1 MSEERR
7 RGEELEFS
15 ADVVNESVVVAAALA
30 DAEVR
35 KRLASTLVPDT
46 FLVEEHRAIWA
57 TLVEIERRKLAYD
70 PATLVRLSGS
80 AVRAEYLARLQDAR
94 PDAPPNLSVHVDA
107 LLWDKAKHTA
117 LTGPIAALLE
127 LLRDPTAAP
136 DRAQALGA
144 QVAMSLRGY
153 KERRHLHDPDELVR
167 AQMAEI
173 RARIQGKAV
182 YPYGVPGLDFY
193 DHDLMTR
200 RRIIPGAAPGQITV
214 VTGVPGSGKS
224 TFTAH
229 LILGLVKQRRRVL
242 CGAWEMTGGMTLE
255 LLAVISL
262 GWSRSEL
269 LVPKTR
275 QDPGTSLREGVFL
288 TEERLAELEARM
300 RLIARY
306 AHFMK
311 VPRDRRLKGRQ
322 RQTNDDVLDVMEQ
335 YVADVAP
342 EVCVFDLWK
351 RAMPET
357 KPEQEEDAL
366 DRQQDIAKEHAVHV
380 ILVQQQR
387 LKDIEQREDKRPT
400 REGIK
405 GSGAWVEV
413 ADTILGVHRPAL
425 WKPQEDT
432 VLEVSLLKQRYGK
445 WPVAVEFDW
454 VPDTGALA
462 GGRHVDYDVVK
473 PRGGGGG
480 GAGQSV
486 GQYMREPKGGKRR
499 EERDG

>member
-1 MSEERR
+1 MGERSA
-7 RGEELEFS
+7 EELAFA
-15 ADVVNESVVVAAALA
+15 ADVVNESVVIAAALA
-30 DAEVR
+30 DGETR
-35 KRLASTLVPDT
+35 KRLTSTVPPDT
-46 FLVEEHRAIWA
+46 FLVDEHRALWA
-57 TLVEIERRKLAYD
+57 TLTEMERRHLGYD
-70 PATLVRLSGS
+70 PATLVRLAGGS
-80 AVRAEYLARLQDAR
+80 VRADYLQRLVDAR

-107 LLWDKAKHTA
+107 LLWDKAKHTS

-136 DRAQALGA
+136 DRAQALGQ

-153 KERRHLHDPDELVR
+153 KERRHLHDADELVR

-182 YPYGVPGLDFY
+182 YPFGIAGLDFY
-193 DHDLMTR
+193 DPEQRTQ

-214 VTGVPGSGKS
+214 ITGVPGSGKS
-224 TFTAH
+224 TFVAH
-229 LILGLVKQRRRVL
+229 LVLGIVKQRRRVL
-242 CGAWEMTGGMTLE
+242 VGAWEMTGGMTLE
-255 LLAVISL
+255 LLTVISL

-275 QDPGTSLREGVFL
+275 KSPGTALREGVFL
-288 TEERLAELEARM
+288 TEERLAEMEARM
-300 RLIARY
+300 RLLAQY
-306 AHFMK
+306 VFFMK
-311 VPRDRRLKGRQ
+311 VPRDRQKKGRN
-322 RQTNDDVLDVMEQ
+322 RQTNDDVLDVMES
-335 YVADVAP
+335 YIADVAP
-342 EVCVFDLWK
+342 EVVVFDLWK
-351 RAMPET
+351 RAMPDT

-366 DRQQDIAKEHAVHV
+366 DRQQEMAKDLAVHV
-380 ILVQQQR
+380 VLVQQQR

-432 VLEVSLLKQRYGK
+432 VLEVALLKQRYGK
-445 WPVAVEFDW
+445 WPVAVSFDW

-462 GGRHVDYDVVK
+462 GGVHVDYDIIK
-473 PRGGGGG
+473 PAKGGGG
-480 GAGQSV
+480 QSV
-486 GQYMREPKGGKRR
+486 DGFMKAPKKKR
-499 EERDG
+499 EED